1 MKHLFLAVVTFA
13 AITGGNAQT
22 PTTGNVPFQSVS
34 SVPLS
39 ITAGDIVGRKDKP
52 FDGNTQAAAWQTV
65 FRTEARYLFHFSQNS
80 PAATVIE
87 YDAPSNSLSLVRSAA
102 TFAGDGSITAKVGVM
117 RSNDMG
123 QSWTFDVVKDLVGF
137 FGMPNMAQIRT
148 GSNPLAWPVFLYGVG
163 YGQTGTP
170 LGYYTAYYRVDG
182 QVSELAF
189 SAPPSGQPNYKWNAA
204 DLAVDKENMSIMGI
218 SQLDY
223 VRSIGVQYGEYGF
236 FNFSLGAEDF
246 VTEGTVDNFGTSVFA
261 QPNPPN
267 TDGSLGTPPL
277 LDIDADNR
285 IYAAFNNILPGGE
298 ARTVVVATSE
308 DQGVTWSALN
318 AMPTSLISQLKTTI
332 GADVIIQL
340 GLTAYQGS
348 AFIVTAP
355 NEFSYFYRVAAGPF
369 AAGDTTQFNIRN
381 HYVLEARYKAGVWT
395 LAPAA
400 ELFLGLGIEGVRL
413 EYPEYSIDT
422 STYASDNV
430 PRVSVEASGRS
441 IEIEVAKTGDG
452 NLLIK
457 YLDQVP
463 DKVIEINPPVALRV
477 RDAQRNLVDA
487 SDLLDSLAWT
497 DIFIASRP
505 LTGNAWSTPVNVSN
519 DMAFNKGTYMPREV
533 PSLSK
538 IPLVQIR
545 SLVGTGPI
553 TSRLPAV
560 LVESLADQPGDVQFA
575 TVDNVTDVR
584 EERTYAFR
592 INNVVP
598 NPALNLADVTF
609 SLDNGAP
616 VTAELFDVLGNKV
629 RTIIAPTFL
638 GAGLHGVSL
647 DVNTLAAGQYYVAV
661 TVGGKR
667 LTRSLV
673 VVK

>member
-1 MKHLFLAVVTFA
+1 MKHLFLAVVMFAALTGTTAQTQVAGHNPATFA
-13 AITGGNAQT
+13 PAA
-22 PTTGNVPFQSVS
+22 PTT
-34 SVPLS
+34 
-39 ITAGDIVGRKDKP
+39 ITAADIVGRQTKQ
-52 FDGNTQAAAWQTV
+52 FDGNFQAAAWQTV
-65 FRTEARYLFHFSQNS
+65 FRTEARYLFHYSQNS

-117 RSNDMG
+117 RSNNMG
-123 QSWTFDVVKDLVGF
+123 QTWTFDVVKDIVGF

-148 GSNPLAWPVFLYGVG
+148 GTNPLAWPVFLYGIS
-163 YGQTGTP
+163 YGQTGNP
-170 LGYYTAYYRVDG
+170 LGHYTAYYRVDG
-182 QVSELAF
+182 QVSELPF
-189 SAPPSGQPNYKWNAA
+189 SSPPSGKANYKWNAA
-204 DLAVDKENMSIMGI
+204 DLAVDKENMSIIGI

-223 VRSIGVQYGEYGF
+223 VRNIGVQYGEYGF

-246 VTEGTVDNFGTSVFA
+246 VKEGTVDSFGTSVFA

-267 TDGSLGTPPL
+267 ADGALGTSPL
-277 LDIDADNR
+277 IDIDADNR
-285 IYAAFNNILPGGE
+285 IYAAFNNLLPGGD

-318 AMPTSLISQLKTTI
+318 VMPTTLISQLKTTL
-332 GADVIIQL
+332 GADVIIQP
-340 GLTAYQGS
+340 GFTAYQGS

-400 ELFLGLGIEGVRL
+400 ELYLGLGIEGVRL
-413 EYPEYSIDT
+413 EYPEYSLDT
-422 STYASDNV
+422 STYAIDSTR
-430 PRVSVEASGRS
+430 RVSVEASGRS

-463 DKVIEINPPVALRV
+463 DKFIEINPPVALRV

-487 SDLLDSLAWT
+487 TGPLDTLAWT
-497 DIFIASRP
+497 DIFIASRS
-505 LTGNAWSTPVNVSN
+505 LTGITWSTPVNVSN
-519 DMAFNKGTYMPREV
+519 DVLFNKGTYMPREV

-575 TVDNVTDVR
+575 TVDNITDVR

-592 INNVVP
+592 INNIVP

-609 SLDNGAP
+609 TLDKDAT
-616 VTAELFDVLGNKV
+616 VSADLFDVLGNKI
-629 RTIIAPTFL
+629 RTLIASTFL
-638 GAGLHGVSL
+638 GTGAHGVSV
-647 DVNTLAAGQYYVAV
+647 DVNTLTAGQYYVAV
-661 TVGGKR
+661 TVGGNR